1 VFCVVAADVPVPNSA
16 AGRNRGAGNGQWRAL
31 HGAARYGESGWG
43 ILQKRSRG
51 RLPAVAAVVTLQL
64 APSNPPKYLQATTG
78 TLTLNGNGVGNP
90 RPSGSSPC

>member
-1 VFCVVAADVPVPNSA
+1 VAQAV
-16 AGRNRGAGNGQWRAL
+16 
-31 HGAARYGESGWG
+31 
-43 ILQKRSRG
+43 
-51 RLPAVAAVVTLQL
+51 VAAVVTLQL